1 MGYCSSSSFIAGA
14 EVSSTIAAVLP
25 IEGEIVVEDKGILD
39 GGTVGQID
47 GEYGSEPSAAQI
59 CDCIWENGWTDGKFG
74 VSD

>member
-1 MGYCSSSSFIAGA
+1 M
-14 EVSSTIAAVLP
+14 
-25 IEGEIVVEDKGILD
+25 EDKGILD